1 VVWLLS
7 ASTNVL
13 VRLAGVDPE
22 ADRRALGAEE
32 VRDVIASAA
41 ALRPE
46 QRRMIAGAFES
57 SVLTVRDVLVPR
69 REILALA
76 VDAAAS
82 DAVTTLREAGHVRAP
97 VIREDLDHVV
107 GTVHVLE
114 LIGQSG
120 TVGDHMR
127 ETKVFP
133 EFVRVVDALREM
145 QAGRL
150 QMAMVSD
157 EHGGIDGLVTV
168 EDLVEEIVGEIFDEF
183 DPKVTA
189 VRPEADGSLVVGGA
203 FPLHDLD
210 ELGVRLDVA
219 GPFTTV
225 GGLVMDRL
233 GRVPEA
239 GARVTEGE
247 WEFEVMSMR
256 GLAVRTARLRRVVE
270 K

>member
-1 VVWLLS
+1 
-7 ASTNVL
+7 
-13 VRLAGVDPE
+13 
-22 ADRRALGAEE
+22 
-32 VRDVIASAA
+32 
-41 ALRPE
+41 
-46 QRRMIAGAFES
+46 
-57 SVLTVRDVLVPR
+57 
-69 REILALA
+69 
-76 VDAAAS
+76 
-82 DAVTTLREAGHVRAP
+82 VTTLREAGHVRAP

-114 LIGQSG
+114 LIDQGG

-210 ELGVRLDVA
+210 ELGVRLDVT

-233 GRVPEA
+233 GRVPEV
-239 GARVTEGE
+239 GATVTEGE

-256 GLAVRTARLRRVVE
+256 GLAVRTARLRRISD
-270 K
+270 